1 MGIRILP
8 LTVTRALHL
17 YIYTILS
24 RTITLNTED
33 GNFSVSML
41 LYKDEDFEDK
51 WTTVPSLTLDDNIY
65 VKVLMV
71 KITMSL
77 SFCLIQCH
85 VLYLSSVVCCNH
97 TLHRHTAFLGMVL
110 LKYEIRADLVKITS
124 LTKYLLVTGS
134 TNKYG
139 TEFE

>member
-1 MGIRILP
+1 VGIRILP

-71 KITMSL
+71 KITM
-77 SFCLIQCH
+77 
-85 VLYLSSVVCCNH
+85 
-97 TLHRHTAFLGMVL
+97 
-110 LKYEIRADLVKITS
+110 
-124 LTKYLLVTGS
+124 
-134 TNKYG
+134 
-139 TEFE
+139 